1 MRGSGYRCG
10 IKSKR
15 LWLKTLQPNHEV
27 AALGVQQGDLRP
39 QNVLWN
45 NELNCAIV
53 IDFEY
58 AHVEEAKDKI
68 RSAIAGKAKAK
79 KKIKILGQTSGNW
92 VLIKLKSKIT
102 SLSAGK
108 CVMTGI
114 WFKHFEIPILVKA
127 ICLDWRHVCGG
138 SSSNM

>member
-15 LWLKTLQPNHEV
+15 LWLKTLQTNHEV

-45 NELNCAIV
+45 NELNCAIL

-68 RSAIAGKAKAK
+68 RSAIAEKAKAK
-79 KKIKILGQTSGNW
+79 KKIKTLGQTSGDW

-102 SLSAGK
+102 SLVSR
-108 CVMTGI
+108 
-114 WFKHFEIPILVKA
+114 E
-127 ICLDWRHVCGG
+127 VCDDGY
-138 SSSNM
+138 MV